1 VSTSSPSAR
10 ATTSA
15 PAVAATGVAQSP
27 STAPNVEI
35 VVPAHN
41 EGHVISW
48 TLTRLE
54 RFLAEETRYRWKI
67 VVIDNASTDA
77 TLATA
82 ERAAS
87 EVDDIEVRH
96 FPRKGRGGALRS
108 AWSCSRAD
116 VVAYMDADLS
126 TGLEALVPLVDAIV
140 EGGADI
146 AIGSRVAPGAQLDR
160 RLGREILSR
169 GYNAVLR
176 AVLKARFRDAQC
188 GFKALRSDAARA
200 LLPLVDD
207 EGWFFDTELLV
218 AAQRSGLAIAE
229 IPVRWI
235 DDSDSR
241 VDIVSTVL
249 SDLRGVWR
257 LLWHWKRL
265 RPGELGVLGEAYRSE
280 DRIG

>member
-1 VSTSSPSAR
+1 M
-10 ATTSA
+10 
-15 PAVAATGVAQSP
+15 
-27 STAPNVEI
+27 
-35 VVPAHN
+35 PAHN
-41 EGHVISW
+41 EGHVIAW
-48 TLTRLE
+48 TLTRLQ
-54 RFLAEETRYRWKI
+54 RFLADETRYRWRI
-67 VVIDNASTDA
+67 VVVDNASTDG
-77 TLATA
+77 TLSTA
-82 ERAAS
+82 ARVSS
-87 EVDDIEVRH
+87 EIDAIAVRH

-140 EGGADI
+140 VGGADI
-146 AIGSRVAPGAQLDR
+146 AIGSRVALGAQLDR

-176 AVLKARFRDAQC
+176 AVLRARFHDAQC
-188 GFKALRSDAARA
+188 GFKALRADAARA

-207 EGWFFDTELLV
+207 DGWFFDTELLIT
-218 AAQRSGLAIAE
+218 AQRSGLAIAE

-241 VDIVSTVL
+241 VDILATVL
-249 SDLRGVWR
+249 ADLRGVWR

-265 RPGELGVLGEAYRSE
+265 RPGELGVLGEGHRGE
-280 DRIG
+280 DHIG